1 MKLGAH
7 FDAHPT
13 EKNMTDTTTPA
24 GAFKPK
30 KSVALSGTT
39 AGNTALC
46 TVGRTGN
53 DLAYRGYDILDIADV
68 CEFEEIAYLL
78 VHGKLPTVAE
88 LAGYKTKLKAL
99 RGVPSAVKVA
109 LEQLPPSAHPM
120 DVMRTAVSV
129 LGCVSPEK
137 DDHNHPGAKDI
148 ADKLMASLGSMM
160 LYWYHFSHNGKRI
173 EVETDDDSI
182 GGHFLHL
189 LHGVKPPESW
199 VKAMHVSLILYAE
212 HEFNASTFAARVVA
226 GTGSDMFSAITAGI
240 GALRGPKHGGA
251 NEVAFETQKRYDTP
265 DEAEADIR
273 ARVEAKQ
280 VVIGFGHPVYTVS
293 DPRNVVIKE
302 VARKLSKER
311 NDMKMFNIAERLETV
326 MADAKKMFPNLD
338 WFSAV
343 SYHMMGVPTA
353 MFTPLFV
360 ISRTSGWAAHVIEQR
375 IDGKIIR
382 PSANYVGPE
391 DQVFVPI
398 KDRK

>member
-1 MKLGAH
+1 
-7 FDAHPT
+7 
-13 EKNMTDTTTPA
+13 MTDAPT
-24 GAFKPK
+24 FKPK
-30 KSVALSGTT
+30 KSVALSGVA

-46 TVGRTGN
+46 SVGKTGN
-53 DLAYRGYDILDIADV
+53 DLHYRGYDILDVADV

-88 LAGYKTKLKAL
+88 LTGYKSKLKSL
-99 RGVPSAVKVA
+99 RGLPQAVKSA
-109 LEQLPPSAHPM
+109 LEALPASAHPM
-120 DVMRTAVSV
+120 DVMRTACSV
-129 LGCVSPEK
+129 LGCCLPEK
-137 DDHNHPGAKDI
+137 DDHNMAGARDI
-148 ADKLMASLGSMM
+148 ADRLMASFGSML

-173 EVETDDDSI
+173 DVETDDDSI
-182 GGHFLHL
+182 GGHFLRL
-189 LHGVKPPESW
+189 LHGEKPRESW
-199 VKAMHVSLILYAE
+199 VRAMHTSLILYAE
-212 HEFNASTFAARVVA
+212 HEFNASTFTSRVIS
-226 GTGSDMFSAITAGI
+226 GTGSDIHSAITGAI

-251 NEVAFETQKRYDTP
+251 NEFAFEIQKRYENP

-273 ARVEAKQ
+273 KRVENKE
-280 VVIGFGHPVYTVS
+280 VVIGFGHPVYTIS

-302 VARKLSKER
+302 VARKLSQEAGST
-311 NDMKMFNIAERLETV
+311 KMFDIAERLESV
-326 MADAKKMFPNLD
+326 MWEIKKMFPNLD

-375 IDGKIIR
+375 IDNKIIR

-391 DQVFVPI
+391 DLQFVPI